1 MSLLV
6 EYLHACGRFQRN
18 ARLYLLSNALS
29 GVTTA
34 IIVVLYNLYLASLG
48 YKTDFI
54 GLVYLVAA
62 IGAGIGILPAG
73 FLVDRLGGKA
83 VLIWSSVAIG
93 IAGTAQLVLRQPIP
107 LLLSV
112 FIVGLAGACTIV
124 VNAPFLTNNSTPI
137 ERPQLFSL
145 NIVIALATTVLGE
158 IVGGALPLWF
168 RSIPWLMSPFPTSLN
183 WLLADQALPRSYQLT
198 MLLAGIIAAP
208 SFIPLFLLDDDKPQ
222 RTERPQG
229 DAPTDADLRTGHPQ
243 GDAPTKIR
251 APRWHPRVF
260 VGASP
265 CGCPVFAMIS
275 RYLSHPQK
283 MVASAFFMLIVVQ
296 VLIAFGA
303 GLFIP
308 YFNLYFVQHLGASS
322 ALFGLIDGGANAI
335 NALLTLLAPL
345 LAARIGKI
353 NTITVTRLLSIPLL
367 LTLAFT
373 STLPLATLLYLFR
386 QGTMDMSLGL
396 FQVYAMEA
404 VPEHRRGIANSSY
417 QIAMYV
423 PNALAA
429 SIGGVIITHNG
440 YAPVF
445 VAGAI
450 FYVVAIGVLWG
461 RFGSK
466 RQ

>member
-1 MSLLV
+1 MSLLA
-6 EYLHACGRFQRN
+6 EYLHAFGRFQRN
-18 ARLYLLSNALS
+18 ARLYLLSYALS
-29 GVTTA
+29 GATTA

-62 IGAGIGILPAG
+62 VGAGIGILPAG
-73 FLVDRLGGKA
+73 VLVDRFGGKA

-112 FIVGLAGACTIV
+112 FVVGLAGACTIV
-124 VNAPFLTNNSTPI
+124 VNAPFLTNNSTPV

-145 NIVIALATTVLGE
+145 NIVVGLATTVLGE
-158 IVGGALPLWF
+158 VVGGSLPIWF
-168 RSIPWLMSPFPTSLN
+168 RSIPWLMAPFPTSLN
-183 WLLADQALPRSYQLT
+183 WLLAAQALPRSYQLT

-208 SFIPLFLLDDDKPQ
+208 SFIPLFLLDDD
-222 RTERPQG
+222 RPQ
-229 DAPTDADLRTGHPQ
+229 RTGHPQ
-243 GDAPTKIR
+243 GDAPIDADLRHPLSYR
-251 APRWHPRVF
+251 APAMGRPVLKM
-260 VGASP
+260 VGH
-265 CGCPVFAMIS
+265 
-275 RYLSHPQK
+275 YLSHPRK
-283 MVASAFFMLIVVQ
+283 IVASAFFMLVLVQ

-367 LTLAFT
+367 LTIGFT
-373 STLPLATLLYLFR
+373 SALPVATWLYLFR

-404 VPEHRRGIANSSY
+404 VPEQRRGIANSSY

-429 SIGGVIITHNG
+429 LIGGVIITHSG
-440 YAPVF
+440 YPPVF
-445 VAGAI
+445 VAGAVC
-450 FYVVAIGVLWG
+450 YGVAIVMLWG
-461 RFGSK
+461 RFGIK
-466 RQ
+466 R